1 MQDYLQIEILLFFY
15 ISGGP
20 GALFLAGDPAQSV
33 VEGTDF
39 RFDEIRS
46 VGHFVAG
53 DRRDLIPE
61 KPRIV
66 NVNFR
71 SHAGILNCAGGF
83 LDLLFDHFSSSA
95 KQLKKDRGLF
105 RGARPGVF
113 HKVQV
118 EQLTTLLQEN
128 MQGAVV
134 LTHDDIASR
143 WREILGYDLVYGVR
157 EAKGLEFKTCIILDF
172 FCEIPD
178 SLQKPWRDMLF
189 NRVSDNFEQYP
200 LIETYLKL
208 IYTATTRCIEQ
219 LFIAETKSSVAGDA
233 TVRWLT
239 TTMKKEEGNGASFAT
254 INSVG
259 DLESMSMTNDEFC
272 VVGIDNAELA
282 GSPDIELDQ
291 TISYLDRAIY
301 CFKKASSPELVVK
314 AQTHKQSV
322 HLRSKLASLS
332 DNDDKNQIEE
342 EAAPVIEK
350 LLSENLLLE
359 CTCLLNALIPLL
371 TNYTQNKLDEEITSK
386 IGSGSM

>member
-1 MQDYLQIEILLFFY
+1 
-15 ISGGP
+15 
-20 GALFLAGDPAQSV
+20 
-33 VEGTDF
+33 
-39 RFDEIRS
+39 
-46 VGHFVAG
+46 
-53 DRRDLIPE
+53 
-61 KPRIV
+61 
-66 NVNFR
+66 
-71 SHAGILNCAGGF
+71 
-83 LDLLFDHFSSSA
+83 
-95 KQLKKDRGLF
+95 
-105 RGARPGVF
+105 
-113 HKVQV
+113 
-118 EQLTTLLQEN
+118 

-359 CTCLLNALIPLL
+359 CTSLLNALIPLL